1 MFFSSTALRNRIAR
15 MEQELLVLKQRG
27 EALDRTMAIVEFSP
41 EGTVLEA
48 NDNFCRIVGYTGGEL
63 AGRHHRVLCEDALS
77 RGPDDLDFWRRLA
90 NGEAL
95 SGRFRRRGKD
105 GRTVWLEATYTP
117 VADHEGRVVKVIK
130 VATDITASV
139 AEATLAHK
147 LIGALDRSM
156 AVIEFDMSGKVL
168 RANDN
173 FLKVMN
179 YGPADIVG
187 RHHSVL
193 CPKDYAESP
202 AYKALWDR
210 LRRGDY
216 FAGECERVT
225 RDGRTV
231 WLEATYNPVVDE
243 NGKPYRVI
251 KFATDITERVLRHEA
266 EKQRALMAYDTSL
279 DTERLSVGG
288 ERIIVQAIDTMRA
301 LSAGMDNSAQQVESL
316 VAQAGQVT
324 SIVQTIRAIADQTN
338 LLALNA
344 AIEAARAGESGRGF
358 AVVADEVRKL
368 AERTANSTAEVSG
381 MISQIQAASQSV
393 IDSMASSRSAV
404 EGSVG
409 LANEAGEAINRIR
422 EGACRVVNAVRS
434 LSATVAG

>member
-1 MFFSSTALRNRIAR
+1 
-15 MEQELLVLKQRG
+15 V
-27 EALDRTMAIVEFSP
+27 
-41 EGTVLEA
+41 
-48 NDNFCRIVGYTGGEL
+48 
-63 AGRHHRVLCEDALS
+63 
-77 RGPDDLDFWRRLA
+77 
-90 NGEAL
+90 
-95 SGRFRRRGKD
+95 
-105 GRTVWLEATYTP
+105 
-117 VADHEGRVVKVIK
+117 
-130 VATDITASV
+130 V
-139 AEATLAHK
+139 AE
-147 LIGALDRSM
+147 
-156 AVIEFDMSGKVL
+156 
-168 RANDN
+168 
-173 FLKVMN
+173 
-179 YGPADIVG
+179 
-187 RHHSVL
+187 
-193 CPKDYAESP
+193 
-202 AYKALWDR
+202 
-210 LRRGDY
+210 
-216 FAGECERVT
+216 
-225 RDGRTV
+225 
-231 WLEATYNPVVDE
+231 
-243 NGKPYRVI
+243 NGQPYRVI